1 MIKLYDILKAE
12 KTGLSDSLFT
22 ALLAKKLSGPA
33 ATVKTLEGVP
43 PLTFSAIGEP
53 LIEWS
58 IDGNMQQQGTP
69 SSSSPIY
76 PSETGERTENLLPEL
91 NLNTSSM
98 GGIEFEKVNSYT
110 IRAHGTMNGYS
121 QCISTNGITL
131 PAGTYF
137 IMSYSTY
144 SGSAFK
150 AQARSQ
156 NGQTTY
162 ATNNSFTLTEET
174 TVYPRIVTMATYTIP
189 TDELITIMINRGSTA
204 LPFEPNGYKLPVVCG
219 GVTTPYYLSEPIRKI
234 GNFAD
239 IASDTGVTRYI
250 KKLVL
255 TGQESGWTDRP
266 NYTYA
271 DRFVL
276 QTTTIPN
283 NSQLICS
290 HFPVVYSS
298 QQTYPYIWDNYDEQ
312 LIVNFSEK
320 GTTTLAQFKAFLA
333 TQYQNGTPVAVWYT
347 LTTAETE
354 TVTAPTISTIEGE
367 QTFDVDTTLKP
378 SEVTIEYMGW

>member
-1 MIKLYDILKAE
+1 ME
-12 KTGLSDSLFT
+12 QT
-22 ALLAKKLSGPA
+22 
-33 ATVKTLEGVP
+33 
-43 PLTFSAIGEP
+43 
-53 LIEWS
+53 
-58 IDGNMQQQGTP
+58 GTP
-69 SSSSPIY
+69 TSSSPIY

-189 TDELITIMINRGSTA
+189 TDEVITIMLNSGSTA
-204 LPFEPNGYKLPVVCG
+204 LPLEPNGYKLPVVCG
-219 GVTTPYYLSEPIRKI
+219 GSTNNIYLSEPIRKI
-234 GNFAD
+234 STYAD
-239 IASDTGVTRYI
+239 TAPSTGTASRVI

-255 TGQESGWTDRP
+255 TGEETINMIAVSQGNLFRVQIPQQRIQAPFYGYGLCSHYIP
-266 NYTYA
+266 VPVA
-271 DRFVL
+271 DR
-276 QTTTIPN
+276 TTGTISGG
-283 NSQLICS
+283 NSTDVQDRIDIIDD
-290 HFPVVYSS
+290 FSS
-298 QQTYPYIWDNYDEQ
+298 ET
-312 LIVNFSEK
+312 
-320 GTTTLAQFKAFLA
+320 AFKAFLA
-333 TQYQNGTPVAVWYT
+333 QEYANGTPVCVWYVLST
-347 LTTAETE
+347 PTTESF
-354 TVTAPTISTIEGE
+354 TAPTIPTSNGSNTLN
-367 QTFDVDTTLKP
+367 VNTTLAP
-378 SEVTIEYMGW
+378 SNVYIKYKG